1 MSGPEKRP
9 CRNARRKGCG
19 LRGISPENREYG
31 NGRPVFPF
39 LGKTYL
45 IDFHSSENHLSCQD
59 SSGAET
65 PLPEGRA
72 GLFFRAAH
80 AGKGPFFPCCAPC
93 FRQGAETG
101 LLPEKAR
108 AHGKTGGR
116 GGNFRAPA
124 IFSGLVHRFTGG
136 MVRPFLQTGEA
147 FPAASSPGCRLFPH
161 LRGDLQGTKS
171 RRMSPRRRAIFF
183 CHGALFFSAASKTFF
198 NIAYR

>member
-80 AGKGPFFPCCAPC
+80 AGKGPFFPCCAPW

-108 AHGKTGGR
+108 AHGKTGVGAEISVRLRFFPGSFTASPEEWFVLFCRR
-116 GGNFRAPA
+116 GKRFR
-124 IFSGLVHRFTGG
+124 
-136 MVRPFLQTGEA
+136 
-147 FPAASSPGCRLFPH
+147 
-161 LRGDLQGTKS
+161 
-171 RRMSPRRRAIFF
+171 PRRPPDA
-183 CHGALFFSAASKTFF
+183 AFSPTFGGTC
-198 NIAYR
+198 RERSQGV